1 MPKVKRAIAVQVVL
15 LVAVITLVAFAVS
28 KFPVVDWIEG
38 VQRWIAGKGPWGALL
53 YPLFYALCNVLL
65 LPAGVLSIGG
75 GLFFGLWWG
84 FVIVLTGNVLGAA
97 FAFLISR
104 TVGRNWVARRLFRYR
119 KWRVLDQAIDR
130 EGWKIVVLSQVHPLF
145 PTSLINY
152 LYGVTRIGFW
162 RCMLWVLVGQSPGIF
177 LYAYF
182 GTLAQRGIE
191 ILKGRSHP
199 AALEYVI
206 WGAGFALTLAVTTGL
221 GRIALRLLR
230 EVESRTISQ
239 VPDLDTDVGTAVE
252 ESSRNR

>member
-1 MPKVKRAIAVQVVL
+1 MAKVTRAVVVQTILLLALLGLVAL
-15 LVAVITLVAFAVS
+15 LVTR
-28 KFPVVDWIEG
+28 FPVVDWIEG
-38 VQRWIAGKGPWGALL
+38 VERRIADMGPLGAAL
-53 YPLFYALCNVLL
+53 YPCFYALCNVML

-84 FVIVLTGNVLGAA
+84 FAIVLAGNVLGAA
-97 FAFLISR
+97 IAFLVSR
-104 TVGRNWVARRLFRYR
+104 TIGRNWVARRLFRYR
-119 KWRVLDQAIDR
+119 KWRILDQAIDR

-162 RCMLWVLVGQSPGIF
+162 RCMLWVLIGQAPGIF
-177 LYAYF
+177 LYTYF

-199 AALEYVI
+199 AAMEYVL
-206 WGAGFALTLAVTTGL
+206 WGGGLLLTLAVTTGL

-230 EVESRTISQ
+230 EVEAQ
-239 VPDLDTDVGTAVE
+239 AAAGE
-252 ESSRNR
+252 ETPATKGVADF

>member
-1 MPKVKRAIAVQVVL
+1 MAKVKRAIAIQISVLIVVIA
-15 LVAVITLVAFAVS
+15 AVLWVVTT
-28 KFPVVDWIEG
+28 FPVVDWIEAA
-38 VQRWIAGKGPWGALL
+38 QHWIAGKGTWGAIL

-84 FVIVLTGNVLGAA
+84 FAIVLTGNVLGAA

-104 TVGRNWVARRLFRYR
+104 TIGRDWVARRFFRYR

-130 EGWKIVVLSQVHPLF
+130 EGWKIVVLSQIHPLF

-162 RCMLWVLVGQSPGIF
+162 RCMLWVLIGQAPGIF
-177 LYAYF
+177 LYTYF
-182 GTLAQRGIE
+182 GTLAQHGIE
-191 ILKGRSHP
+191 ILKGRNHP
-199 AALEYVI
+199 DTLEYVL
-206 WGAGFALTLAVTTGL
+206 WGGGLVLTLVVTTGL

-230 EVESRTISQ
+230 EVETRANEETKEGRD
-239 VPDLDTDVGTAVE
+239 PDA
-252 ESSRNR
+252 R